1 MVDCAMFTSLFGC
14 RYWYSPL
21 AWPIASSARL
31 AITSLAFMLVE
42 VPAPP
47 WIRSTTNCSWNSPRI
62 SRAQAVLIAACLCS
76 GRWPS
81 WRLAS
86 AAACLTMARAT
97 TSFG

>member
-1 MVDCAMFTSLFGC
+1 M
-14 RYWYSPL
+14 YSPFCL
-21 AWPIASSARL
+21 PMASRAML

-47 WIRSTTNCSWNSPRI
+47 WIMSTTNCSWKSPRI
-62 SRAQAVLIAACLCS
+62 RRAQASLMAACFS
-76 GRWPS
+76 ASRWPS
-81 WRLAS
+81 CLLAS